1 MRATVAGLLETPHL
15 QLRLLAGASG
25 TDRVVGWAHASDL
38 ETPWEFLAGGE
49 LLMRNGRTLPRSA
62 PRQRAFLRALA
73 EAGAAGCVIGED
85 PATPPLHPQAA
96 KAADALRFPVL
107 AVPYSVGFVA
117 IARAVVDAN
126 AGHDTMRLAR
136 IERIYR
142 AAREVMAGRSS
153 DPMTTRLRRELDCG
167 LMLVDAATGRPVGD
181 HPDGVAEAAGSAV
194 RAAVAAYPSGLP
206 AVLHGRFPDG
216 RDLLVVDVPAEE
228 PTVLAVFDVRGEPPD
243 AVLLQHLATAAAVDV
258 AREAMLLEH
267 RRRLGAELL
276 AHLFQGRID
285 DAAAAVGLRDLP
297 PAGAVL
303 LAVRGARPEDWGT
316 LHVALARRRLPALLL
331 SRNDVGLALLPDT
344 ADAVAVVRDR
354 LNHGPDGSVTIGLSH
369 PLGTSER
376 APDARREALWALG
389 LAAGRPARTARY
401 GEASAQPMLHG
412 PDEAQ
417 ALVDRVIGPVVAYD
431 RAQGTELV
439 RTLSAYLR
447 ERRSWQRTSEALNV
461 HKQTVVYRMQRVEQ
475 LTGLTLAETA
485 HLAELWM
492 AVQAYDILRE
502 IGPGSE

>member
-62 PRQRAFLRALA
+62 PRQRAFLQALA
-73 EAGAAGCVIGED
+73 DAGAAGCVIGED
-85 PATPPLHPQAA
+85 PDTPRLHPQAA
-96 KAADALRFPVL
+96 EAADSLRFPVL

-117 IARAVVDAN
+117 IAVAVVDAN

-142 AAREVMAGRSS
+142 AAREVMAGRST
-153 DPMTTRLRRELDCG
+153 DPMTARLRRELDCG

-181 HPDGVAEAAGSAV
+181 YPDDLAAVTGSAV

-285 DAAAAVGLRDLP
+285 DAAGDLHDLP
-297 PAGAVL
+297 PGDAVL
-303 LAVRGARPEDWGT
+303 LAVRGARTEDWGS

-344 ADAVAVVRDR
+344 PEAVAVVRDR
-354 LNHGPDGSVTIGLSH
+354 LDAGTDGNVTIGLSR
-369 PLGTSER
+369 PLGTAER
-376 APDARREALWALG
+376 TPAARREALWALG

-401 GEASAQPMLHG
+401 GDASARSMLHG

-417 ALVDRVIGPVVAYD
+417 ALVDRVIGPVIAYD
-431 RAQGTELV
+431 REHGTELV
-439 RTLSAYLR
+439 RTLSVYLR
-447 ERRSWQRTSEALNV
+447 QRRSWQRTSDALNV

-485 HLAELWM
+485 HLAELWT

-502 IGPGSE
+502 IGPQD